1 MLLCQVVAGGCGR
14 GGLVEGNAEDG
25 CNGRGCGHEVTQS
38 ESGSQLKLWAAVG
51 VVVVV
56 GSLLE

>member
-25 CNGRGCGHEVTQS
+25 CNGRGCGHEVT
-38 ESGSQLKLWAAVG
+38 
-51 VVVVV
+51 
-56 GSLLE
+56 